1 MLKVISAVITLSVK
15 CALRGQTFRACG
27 IITISKY
34 SALVGDLQYN
44 AENAAIY
51 SGLFCVCAS
60 ERVQSE
66 EYFCNNAQKMLN
78 VADCVFS
85 PISPLFYK
93 LLGPNLYQAHR
104 SSLKPLIP
112 PYKEKC

>member
-1 MLKVISAVITLSVK
+1 MLEVISAVITLSVK

-51 SGLFCVCAS
+51 SGLFCVCVCVRTS
-60 ERVQSE
+60 E
-66 EYFCNNAQKMLN
+66 
-78 VADCVFS
+78 
-85 PISPLFYK
+85 
-93 LLGPNLYQAHR
+93 
-104 SSLKPLIP
+104 
-112 PYKEKC
+112 

>member
-1 MLKVISAVITLSVK
+1 MLEVISAVITLSVK

-51 SGLFCVCAS
+51 SGLFCVYVCV
-60 ERVQSE
+60 RVWSW
-66 EYFCNNAQKMLN
+66 EYVCNNAQKMLKKKKISFH
-78 VADCVFS
+78 ADCVFL
-85 PISPLFYK
+85 PHFPFFNK
-93 LLGPNLYQAHR
+93 LLGPNSY
-104 SSLKPLIP
+104 
-112 PYKEKC
+112 

>member
-1 MLKVISAVITLSVK
+1 MLEVISAVITLSVK

-51 SGLFCVCAS
+51 SGLFCLQQCSKDAKWCIFPHFPPFL
-60 ERVQSE
+60 QS
-66 EYFCNNAQKMLN
+66 
-78 VADCVFS
+78 D
-85 PISPLFYK
+85 
-93 LLGPNLYQAHR
+93 
-104 SSLKPLIP
+104 
-112 PYKEKC
+112 